1 MSKLKTE
8 FLGITFPNPYIL
20 GAGPPTANGPM
31 IKDAFDAGWG
41 GAVLKTLAL
50 DPTPPPSPRLQ
61 VLKRGDQLAGM
72 VNLEL
77 ITEMT
82 LDRWESDLDLVRS
95 AHPTRPIIASIM
107 GGNDPGEWQAIV
119 HRFETWV
126 DAYELNVSC
135 PNFAEGKGA
144 QLGQDPNSL
153 AKVVGWVK
161 DATELPVI
169 AKLTPNVTD
178 IVSLARVAKEA
189 GADAITAT
197 NTLSGLAGIDL
208 ETFSPL
214 PSVDNIGIY
223 GGYSGPGLK
232 PVSLRCVASI
242 AQAVDVPLIGCGGI
256 VTWQDAAE
264 YVAVGAS
271 LVQICTSAMWQGYG
285 IINKLTRKLEQYLD
299 QNNYDSLADI
309 RRKALP
315 NIVTYFDLNLS
326 LRLLAV
332 VDEEKC
338 EGCSKCV
345 KACNSGGYQAVTMIG
360 DLAGVSPQL
369 CDGCG
374 LCEGVCPE
382 EAIEMVAA

>member
-285 IINKLTRKLEQYLD
+285 IINKLTRKLGQYLD

>member
-271 LVQICTSAMWQGYG
+271 LVQICTSAMWQGYE

>member
-1 MSKLKTE
+1 MSRLKTE
-8 FLGITFPNPYIL
+8 FLGIMFPNPYVL
-20 GAGPPTANGPM
+20 GSGPPTANGPM
-31 IKDAFDAGWG
+31 IKEAFDAGWG

-50 DPTPPPSPRLQ
+50 DPTPLPSPRMQ
-61 VLKRGDQLAGM
+61 VLKRGGELAGM
-72 VNLEL
+72 VNIEL

-82 LDRWESDLDLVRS
+82 LERWESDLDLLRD
-95 AHPTRPIIASIM
+95 AYPRRPIIASIM

-119 HRFETWV
+119 YRFETWL

-135 PNFAEGKGA
+135 PNIAEGKGA

-161 DATELPVI
+161 EATELPIIV
-169 AKLTPNVTD
+169 KLTPNVTD
-178 IVSLARVAKEA
+178 IVALARVAKEA

-214 PSVDNIGIY
+214 PPVADIGIF

-232 PVSLRCVASI
+232 PVSLRCAASI

-256 VTWQDAAE
+256 GTWQDAAE
-264 YVAVGAS
+264 YIAVGSS
-271 LVQICTSAMWQGYG
+271 LVQICTSAMWNGYG
-285 IINKLTRKLEQYLD
+285 VINKLTRRLEQYLEKHD
-299 QNNYDSLADI
+299 YASLADF
-309 RRKALP
+309 RGKALP
-315 NIVTYFDLNLS
+315 NIVTYFDLDLS

-332 VDEEKC
+332 VDEDKC
-338 EGCSKCV
+338 EGCGTCV
-345 KACNSGGYQAVTMIG
+345 NACDSGGYQAITMDG
-360 DLAGVSPQL
+360 DVAIVNPGK

-374 LCEGVCPE
+374 LCVGVCPE